1 MWMVEELTC
10 CPEFLG
16 KRQGLMCQGLRSEP
30 SSSAITLFLF
40 IILILTTISIRQDL
54 THKALS
60 SLAQRLAPTG
70 AEFLLLDWGG
80 GVYQITKI

>member
-1 MWMVEELTC
+1 
-10 CPEFLG
+10 
-16 KRQGLMCQGLRSEP
+16 MCQELRSEP
-30 SSSAITLFLF
+30 SSSAITLFPF

-60 SLAQRLAPTG
+60 SLAQCLAPTG
-70 AEFLLLDWGG
+70 AEFLLSDWGG

>member
-1 MWMVEELTC
+1 
-10 CPEFLG
+10 
-16 KRQGLMCQGLRSEP
+16 MCQELRSEP
-30 SSSAITLFLF
+30 SSSAITLFPF

-60 SLAQRLAPTG
+60 SLAPTG

>member
-1 MWMVEELTC
+1 
-10 CPEFLG
+10 
-16 KRQGLMCQGLRSEP
+16 MCQGLRSEP

-40 IILILTTISIRQDL
+40 IIIILTTISIRQDL

-60 SLAQRLAPTG
+60 ILAQRLAPTG

-80 GVYQITKI
+80 GSIR